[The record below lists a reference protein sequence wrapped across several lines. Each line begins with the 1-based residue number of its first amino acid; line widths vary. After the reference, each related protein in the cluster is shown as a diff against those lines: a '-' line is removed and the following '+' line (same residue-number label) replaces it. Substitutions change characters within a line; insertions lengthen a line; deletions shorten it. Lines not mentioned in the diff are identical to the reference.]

1 MDEIELLERGN
12 VEETTAIQTDEERRQ
27 ALEVQHLFRYAWDT
41 KQKLALNELWKKCD
55 DYKHN
60 RQNPQQ
66 SPDHPGSV
74 TNVIHRVIENQISD
88 LLDKPY
94 STTATGQEP
103 SDHLFAMQAQ
113 HVMDFILDKNHTEE
127 KMNTSEHDRLELGS
141 TIIKVWYDKDELD
154 GRGLP
159 VYEVVSPSNFFPD
172 PKVHHTQNLQQAEF
186 IIHALPKPLS
196 WFRKNFKKGK
206 YVQREVAIPYNPQ
219 QVFTDD
225 RADEA
230 HVPTSQ
236 KALLLECYLRDEN
249 GELYCLH
256 VANDILLEDSRKTM
270 KGKKLQRRD
279 MYPFVMINCYN
290 RRGTLW
296 GMGDI
301 EVIMPQVDLINELD
315 DQIRMNA
322 RLMGN
327 PQIAF
332 GYGVGRGFDVR
343 KWTAAPGLRIPMRD
357 VNSFK
362 VIPPT
367 PISPDVVNRREKAFQ
382 EVDQISG
389 VQDVNRGEKPGAITA
404 ASAIVSLQQAG
415 QKMVV
420 HKNKMFQAGW
430 GQVLR
435 LLFDEVLEHWD
446 EEMWIRINGDRPDWR
461 FYNMEEFKN
470 VPVLIPNAMHGQTE
484 ALGDVMSIQEEQPP
498 IKQLTD
504 DEGNPMVRDA
514 QFDFSLNMGNG
525 LPTDKASLLS
535 MLSEFARLVF
545 PDGPAITRAEFRRF
559 LEENVGIDLDDEPTP
574 EMMQQQ
580 AMIPGGPQEP
590 EAPMMPPDQMQA
602 LPQAPPAPQMPEQP
616 SQPAPQQMGVM

>member
-1 MDEIELLERGN
+1 MANNKGSDDTLELLERGN
-12 VEETTAIQTDEERRQ
+12 LEEGEAIQTDDERDL
-27 ALEVQHLFRYAWDT
+27 ALRVQHLFKFAWDA
-41 KQKLALNELWKKCD
+41 KQQLSLNQLWKKCD

-74 TNVIHRVIENQISD
+74 TNVAHRVIENQISD

-94 STTATGQEP
+94 SSTAKGNEP
-103 SDHLFAMQAQ
+103 GDDMFAEQAQ
-113 HVMDFILDKNHTEE
+113 HVIDFILERNRTEE

-141 TIIKVWYDKDELD
+141 TIIKVWFDEDELE
-154 GRGLP
+154 GKGLP
-159 VYEVVSPSNFFPD
+159 VFDIVTPANFFPD
-172 PKVHHTQNLQQAEF
+172 PKVHTTQNLQRAEF

-196 WFRKNFKKGK
+196 WFRQKFDKGK

-256 VANDILLEDSRKTM
+256 VANDILLEDSRKTL
-270 KGKKLQRRD
+270 KDKKLQRRD

-290 RRGTLW
+290 RRGTVW

-301 EVIMPQVDLINELD
+301 ELLIPQIDLINELD

-327 PQIAF
+327 PQIVF
-332 GYGVGRGFDVR
+332 GMGAGRGFDSR

-357 VNSFK
+357 PNAFRIVEPAP
-362 VIPPT
+362 V
-367 PISPDVVNRREKAFQ
+367 SPDVINRREKAFQ
-382 EVDQISG
+382 EVDLISG
-389 VQDVNRGEKPGAITA
+389 VSDVNRGQKPGDVTA
-404 ASAIVSLQQAG
+404 ASAIIALQQSG

-420 HKNKMFQAGW
+420 HKNKMFSAGW
-430 GQVLR
+430 SQVIN
-435 LLFDEVLEHWD
+435 LLFDEVMEHWD
-446 EEMWIRINGDRPDWR
+446 EEMWVRINGEKPDWK
-461 FYNMEEFKN
+461 FISMADFKN
-470 VPVLIPNAMHGQTE
+470 VPVMIPNALAGVIP
-484 ALGDVMSIQEEQPP
+484 GEET

-504 DEGNPMVRDA
+504 EKGNGMTRDA
-514 QFDFSLNMGNG
+514 QFDFTLNMGNG
-525 LPTDKASLLS
+525 LPNDKMAMLS
-535 MLSEFARLVF
+535 MFQQFAGLGF
-545 PDGPAITRAEFRRF
+545 PDGPAITRSEFRNF
-559 LEENVGIDLDDEPTP
+559 LRDNIGLDLDDD
-574 EMMQQQ
+574 QQQ
-580 AMIPGGPQEP
+580 QPPGAPPMMGQPPGMTPAGLPP
-590 EAPMMPPDQMQA
+590 EALAPMQPPGP
-602 LPQAPPAPQMPEQP
+602 PQQP
-616 SQPAPQQMGVM
+616 MPQQMGRMM